1 MSSSLVSRLIER
13 HSRELA
19 LACDASSAITWRD
32 ERAVR
37 VLGVRAGQRL
47 TELACP
53 GAEEKLGIFCDRAKR
68 EPLEGWELCM
78 LAGDRPVTLV
88 CASVPEPDGSGFA
101 IFASVLPEEIV
112 AVSASTSDALREVD
126 SLNRELAR
134 QGRELLRVN
143 HELSES
149 NRGIVQLH
157 DELAQRAE
165 EAATSAEVKSRL
177 VANVSH
183 EFRTPI
189 HSILGLSQLLLDETD
204 GPLTEEQRTQVRF
217 VRSAAEELAL
227 LVNDMLDLARLESG
241 IASVRASKFSIG
253 ELFETLRGMLR
264 PLLPADSRVQ
274 LSIDAPAEDVVL
286 ETDRGKIAQVLRNL
300 VTNGIKYTEQG
311 EVRVD
316 VTASATDVR
325 IAVVDTG
332 MGISPN
338 DLPRVFEEFYRAPAA
353 AHLRGTGLGL
363 PLSRKLAELLGG
375 AIEVESELGKGSS
388 FTLVLPRVHPEV
400 RTVEEIRA
408 RGSVRDPS
416 RQAVLVVEDDRKT
429 IFVYERYLSL
439 AGYQVIPARSI
450 ADARALL
457 NEVNPAA
464 IVLDIMLE
472 GETSWEFLSE
482 VKSSPATRDIPVL
495 VVTVMNREQKAR
507 ALGAD
512 EFWLKPL
519 DQDRLL
525 RRLQQIPRRSSPTK
539 VLVIDDDPRA
549 RYLVRRLLD
558 GTAFGLIEAE
568 TGHEGVRLAHD
579 QQPQVIILDFLLE
592 ETPTTASG
600 RMTAFDVIDALKS
613 DPRTRPI
620 PVIILSSHALGD
632 AERQR
637 LAQTTESILSK
648 ENLSREL
655 AMQRIRDALHKAGI
669 HPVSSPGNGG

>member
-1 MSSSLVSRLIER
+1 MSSPLVSRLVER

-19 LACDASSAITWRD
+19 LACDASAVITWRD
-32 ERAVR
+32 DRALR
-37 VLGVRAGQRL
+37 VLGVRLGQRL

-53 GAEEKLGIFCDRAKR
+53 GAEEKLGIFCERAAR
-68 EPLEGWELCM
+68 EPLEGWELCV

-88 CASVPEPDGSGFA
+88 CASAPEPDGTGFA
-101 IFASVLPEEIV
+101 VLASVLPEDLV
-112 AVSASTSDALREVD
+112 AVSGSTSGALREVD
-126 SLNRELAR
+126 ALNRELAR

-204 GPLTEEQRTQVRF
+204 GPLSEEQRTQVRF

-241 IASVRASKFSIG
+241 IASVRASKFAIAD
-253 ELFETLRGMLR
+253 LFETLRGMLR
-264 PLLPADSRVQ
+264 PLVPEGDRVQ
-274 LSIDAPAEDVVL
+274 LSIDAPRDEVLL
-286 ETDRGKIAQVLRNL
+286 ETDRGKVAQILRNL
-300 VTNGIKYTEQG
+300 ITNGLKYTERG
-311 EVRVD
+311 DVRVAVAASSNEVRVS
-316 VTASATDVR
+316 V
-325 IAVVDTG
+325 IDTG
-332 MGISPN
+332 MGIAPA

-353 AHLRGTGLGL
+353 LHLRGTGLGL

-375 AIEVESELGKGSS
+375 AIEVESELGKGSR
-388 FTLVLPRVHPEV
+388 FTLVIPRVHPEV
-400 RTVEEIRA
+400 RTVEEIRE
-408 RGSVRDPS
+408 RGRQRDPS
-416 RQAVLVVEDDRKT
+416 RQPVLVVEDDRKT

-457 NEVNPAA
+457 AEVNPAA

-525 RRLQQIPRRSSPTK
+525 RRLEQIPKRAGQAK
-539 VLVIDDDPRA
+539 VLVIDDDERA
-549 RYLVRRLLD
+549 RYVVRRLLD
-558 GTAFGLIEAE
+558 GTSFQLIEAA
-568 TGHEGVRLAHD
+568 TGHDGVRLAHD

-592 ETPTTASG
+592 ETPSAG

-620 PVIILSSHALGD
+620 PVVILSSHALGD

-655 AMQRIRDALHKAGI
+655 AIQRIRDALHKAGI
-669 HPVSSPGNGG
+669 HPVSNPGHGG